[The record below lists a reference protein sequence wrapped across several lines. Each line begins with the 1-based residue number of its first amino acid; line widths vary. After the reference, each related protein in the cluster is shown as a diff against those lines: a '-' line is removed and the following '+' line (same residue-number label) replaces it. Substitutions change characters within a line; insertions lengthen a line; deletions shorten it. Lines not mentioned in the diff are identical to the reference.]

1 MPQISRF
8 YGIIVAMYYS
18 DHAPPH
24 FHAKYAEHEAT
35 IRIDTLECLEGK
47 LPRRVLALVLE
58 WAASHRQELR
68 QNWDLARAGLPLDP
82 IDPLE

>member
-1 MPQISRF
+1 M
-8 YGIIVAMYYS
+8 
-18 DHAPPH
+18 
-24 FHAKYAEHEAT
+24 AT